1 VPVFHLGWFLGNGFG
16 IKPWRGTWSGAM
28 GSEWMKPDIYRDMAM
43 SLERAGFD
51 YIIMEDTCMI
61 EDVYGGSMKTTL
73 NHGILAPKNDPVPL
87 IPLMTEVT
95 KHIGVAVTLS
105 TSLYHPFMAARTLAT
120 LDHLTEGRVGVN
132 IVTSSSNR
140 ALQNF
145 GYDGLASHAERY
157 QIAHEWM
164 DAVNQLWASWEP
176 NAIVADQEN
185 NVYVDHTKVHVID
198 FEGKYFKTRGP
209 LNTVP
214 GPQGRPV
221 IVQAGASADGRD
233 FAAKHAE
240 TMLAH
245 GTSIEQMKAFRGDMH
260 SRMEKYGRKPSECK
274 VLFLIDPVLG
284 DTDAVAQDR
293 LDELNAPHVDQDSID
308 RLLWSLSYTHNAFDF
323 AKVDID
329 KPFPDD
335 LPEGIGE
342 ISSLQTFVD
351 HAKGKTIRE
360 AAATFRMHSGLEFC
374 GSPDTV
380 AALMGEAMDEV
391 GGDGFLLSPTVD
403 RRTIAEIADGLAPAL
418 RTRGLLRTGYS
429 YPTFRENLLEF

>member
-1 VPVFHLGWFLGNGFG
+1 MFHLGWFLGSGFG
-16 IKPWRGTWSGAM
+16 IKPWRGGPWVGQM
-28 GSEWMKPDIYRDMAM
+28 GWEWMKPDIYRDMAT

-51 YIIMEDTCMI
+51 YILVEDTCMI
-61 EDVYGGSMKTTL
+61 EDAYGGSMKTTL
-73 NHGILAPKNDPVPL
+73 NHGRLAPKNDPVPL

-105 TSLYHPFMAARTLAT
+105 TSFYHPFMAARTMAT

-132 IVTSSSNR
+132 VVTSSSNR

-145 GYDGLASHAERY
+145 GYDGLPDHAKRY
-157 QIAHEWM
+157 EIAHEWM
-164 DAVNQLWASWEP
+164 DAVGQLWDSWEP
-176 NAIVADQEN
+176 DAVVADQEN
-185 NVYVDHTKVHVID
+185 NIYVDHNKVHVID

-214 GPQGRPV
+214 GPQRRPV

-245 GTSIEQMKAFRGDMH
+245 GTSIEQMKAFRADMH
-260 SRMEKYGRKPSECK
+260 SRMEAYGRKPGECK
-274 VLFLIDPVLG
+274 VLFLVDPILG
-284 DTDAVAQDR
+284 DSDKVARERLAVM
-293 LDELNAPHVDQDSID
+293 EAPKDDPAAIEG
-308 RLLWSLSYTHNAFDF
+308 LLWSLSYTHNAFDF
-323 AKVDID
+323 AKVDLD
-329 KPFPDD
+329 APFPDD
-335 LPEGIGE
+335 LPAGIGE
-342 ISSLQTFVD
+342 ISTLQTFID

-360 AAATFRMHSGLEFC
+360 AAATWRTHSGLAFC

-380 AALMGEAMDEV
+380 AGMMGEAMEEV
-391 GGDGFLLSPTVD
+391 GGDGFLLSPTVN
-403 RRTIAEIADGLAPAL
+403 RRNLAEIADGLAPAL
-418 RTRGLLRTGYS
+418 RKRGLIRSGYS